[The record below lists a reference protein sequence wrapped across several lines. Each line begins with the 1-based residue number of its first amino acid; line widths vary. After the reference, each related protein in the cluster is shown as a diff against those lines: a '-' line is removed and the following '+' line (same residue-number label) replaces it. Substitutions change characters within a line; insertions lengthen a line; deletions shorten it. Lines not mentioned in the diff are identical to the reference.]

1 MAATQYEVLAAK
13 TGASVIE
20 LVGKTYGIDDWGFG
34 YFFINEKGNLAV
46 APSQDRSRSIDV
58 KTVVDDLIRQ
68 QHSTPFLLRFPQI
81 LDDRL
86 EALHQAFRN
95 AIEEFSYTGRHLGVY
110 PVKVNQKSEVVQRLV
125 DSGRRYQY
133 GLEVGSKAELIGALA
148 MPLAEDALIV
158 CNGLKDDLFLRSA
171 LLADKVGKKTIIVV
185 ENTDDM
191 KLSIELGDKLG
202 IVPSMGIRVKL
213 YARGSGKWEESGGEF
228 AKFGMST
235 IALVHTLEILR
246 EKGQTKL
253 LKMLHFHIGS
263 QITNIKSAKQAV
275 KEAAR
280 VYAKVRKMG
289 FEVEYLNVGG
299 GLGVDYDGSKTAS
312 AFSVNYS
319 VQEFANDVVY
329 VIKEVCDGEGV
340 PHPTIVSESGRAIVS
355 YHSLL
360 VSDVKKVIAPG
371 RSSLYSIENITSES
385 EAVQELIDLAREINS
400 KNFREYYHD
409 AIQHREDLNSL
420 FELGYLDLDE
430 KAKGEWLF
438 WRICRRAAKLSRS
451 LKPRPEE
458 FDDLDRLLSSKYLCN
473 FSMFQSMPDFWAFDQ
488 LFPIMPIHRL
498 DEIPTERGVLCDI
511 TCDSDGSVDKFVDLK
526 DVKEALELHRTHE
539 GEPYYL
545 AFLLLGAYQET
556 LGDLHNLFGVVTEVN
571 VVAGPDGRPL
581 LKKIIRGDSVREV
594 IEYTGHDTDELR
606 DALAK
611 QLSERKEQGWIS
623 DDDEHEVLAT
633 VSRVLDDYTY
643 LS

>member
-1 MAATQYEVLAAK
+1 MATPQYEVLAAK
-13 TGASVIE
+13 TGASAIE
-20 LVGKTYGIDDWGFG
+20 LVAKTYGINDWGFG

-58 KTVVDDLIRQ
+58 KAVVDDLIRQ

-86 EALHQAFRN
+86 EALHRAFRN
-95 AIEEFSYTGRHLGVY
+95 AISEFEYRGNHLGVY
-110 PVKVNQKSEVVQRLV
+110 PVKVNQKSEVVRRLV
-125 DSGRRYQY
+125 DSGRRYDY
-133 GLEVGSKAELIGALA
+133 GLEVGSKAELIAALA
-148 MPLAEDALIV
+148 MPLAEEALVV
-158 CNGLKDDLFLRSA
+158 CNGLKDDLFLRAA
-171 LLADKVGKKTIIVV
+171 LLSEKLGRKTVIVV
-185 ENTDDM
+185 EDGDDM
-191 KLSIELGDKLG
+191 KLSLALGDKLG
-202 IVPSMGIRVKL
+202 ITPHMGIRVKL
-213 YARGSGKWEESGGEF
+213 YSRGSGKWEESGGEF

-235 IALVHTLEILR
+235 IALVHTLKILR
-246 EKGQTKL
+246 EQGKTKL

-289 FEVEYLNVGG
+289 FDVEYLNVGG

-312 AFSVNYS
+312 EFSVNYS
-319 VQEFANDVVY
+319 VQEFVNDVVY

-340 PHPTIVSESGRAIVS
+340 PHPTIVTESGRAMVS

-360 VSDVKKVIAPG
+360 VSDVKKVVAPG
-371 RSSLYSIENITSES
+371 RSSLYSMDTIKSES
-385 EAVQELIDLAREINS
+385 EPVQELIDLAQAINS

-420 FELGYLDLDE
+420 FDLGYLDLDE

-438 WRICRRAAKLSRS
+438 WRICRHASRVSRS
-451 LKPRPEE
+451 MKPRPEE

-498 DEIPTERGVLCDI
+498 NEIPTERGVLCDI

-526 DVKEALELHRTHE
+526 DVKEALELHRIE
-539 GEPYYL
+539 EDEPYYL

-571 VVAGPDGRPL
+571 VVVGPNGRPL
-581 LKKIIRGDSVREV
+581 VKKIIRGNSVREV
-594 IEYTGHDTDELR
+594 IEYTGHDTAELR

-611 QLSERKEQGWIS
+611 RLAERKQQGKIS

-633 VSRVLDDYTY
+633 VARVLDDYTY
-643 LS
+643 LV